1 MIRIRRILVQ
11 ADAPDASMSAFTIHL
26 ARLYRAEISLLHTAP
41 RRPRG
46 ARALFN
52 RPAEPDSSSCAEE
65 KPAAALNRLPAF
77 DHRPCRT
84 LRCSG
89 TIPKILETLR
99 GARADLFVQRANR
112 PTIRIRPLFPDRTIR
127 MIDEAPCPVL
137 TWPAETAATRLT
149 DPLQRGDRVLCLIP
163 PSGNSGPALAA
174 AASLARHAG
183 SPLSL
188 IAVAGRRDVR
198 GRPANPGGL
207 FPDEARSLYPEGKIR
222 AALFEGDMPTLL
234 EKIRSEGPHLLVVDL
249 GIEEP
254 ARKPWERGLAELLLT
269 GFPLPLLSFGPSLR
283 AASLIRR
290 YRRIYGRLDAQ
301 ELAAMDER
309 HPEIVEEHLFSPR
322 RAAGLSSLFLRHYS
336 TDGLRRALGE
346 YGILSALAERGFPD
360 VQIGY
365 RADDAFRYRLR
376 ISSRGDLLMETIVRE
391 GILEAPPQ
399 RPPVLRSRFFHVLLL
414 DWLTLQNPRAPF
426 PAGRSPLPGQQHP
439 GLGIAREVLELLLL
453 MAARTGKDGLA
464 LHPKYLHNAFFY
476 AARCR
481 CYNPVQEGRL
491 TALRRD
497 LEDVPLIDASWA
509 EHHGC
514 LVATGN
520 RKPFRLALDWQV
532 HALTGDLSSYLG
544 SEDYLRAAWETAI
557 ASRYRISW
565 DLYRRKMRT

>member
-1 MIRIRRILVQ
+1 MIRIRRIVVQ
-11 ADAPDASMSAFTIHL
+11 ADAPDASMSAFALHL
-26 ARLYRAEISLLHTAP
+26 TRLYRAEISLLHTAP
-41 RRPRG
+41 RG

-52 RPAEPDSSSCAEE
+52 DPAETDSASCAEE
-65 KPAAALNRLPAF
+65 KPAEAPNRLPAF

-99 GARADLFVQRANR
+99 GAGADLFVQRANR
-112 PTIRIRPLFPDRTIR
+112 PTLRIRPLFPDRTIR

-137 TWPAETAATRLT
+137 TWPAETAAPRMA
-149 DPLQRGDRVLCLIP
+149 DPLQRGGRVLCLIP
-163 PSGNSGPALAA
+163 PTGNRGPALAA

-207 FPDEARSLYPEGKIR
+207 FSDEARSLYPEGKIR

-234 EKIRSEGPHLLVVDL
+234 EKIRSEAPHLLVVDL

-254 ARKPWERGLAELLLT
+254 ARKPWERGLAEMLLT
-269 GFPLPLLSFGPSLR
+269 VFPLPLLSFGPSLR

-336 TDGLRRALGE
+336 PDGLRRALGE
-346 YGILSALAERGFPD
+346 YGILSALEERGFPD

-497 LEDVPLIDASWA
+497 LEDVPIIDASWA

-532 HALTGDLSSYLG
+532 HALTGDLSSYLD

-565 DLYRRKMRT
+565 DLYRRKIRK